1 MKVALASQMGLQGVG
16 VWNLDC
22 LDYADPAAH
31 QFTAAMWKAL
41 QKPSACNDCRPTS
54 ALPFSTA

>member
-22 LDYADPAAH
+22 LDYADPTFQQH
-31 QFTAAMWKAL
+31 TAAMWNAL
-41 QKPSACNDCRPTS
+41 QQPSACNECIPPS
-54 ALPFSTA
+54 ALPFSIA